1 LNVFQAEQLLSTM
14 GEFAAVNEIA
24 DPERSSVQD
33 GSRMI
38 NNVNQFQQALRE
50 YLSGLFG
57 WRPGPLAKGT
67 MAMTVAMGLRS
78 LAQTLVFLIV
88 ARVLGVA
95 DYGAY
100 AAVLALSTA
109 FACFTGWG
117 TQVLM
122 VRDVCRDLDH
132 FADAWGRTLTAI
144 LISSPILFVV
154 YMVLAR
160 ALLPASVSL
169 AVILF
174 VGLAD
179 LIFAP
184 IGLSAITAYQGHDR
198 LDRAARLSFIPVLPR
213 LAVALALFPLQL
225 VLSKDMRLSTW
236 AFLYAVAA
244 FAAALYAWRMV
255 RKELGPAR
263 KPSWRYVWS
272 SLPEAIAFAFG
283 SAALKVYGD
292 IDKMMLARLVTLEA
306 AGAYSAGYR
315 VADLTSVPL
324 LSLLSAAMPRFFRA
338 GEGGVSAALAYAH
351 RILLVPLVY
360 SILAG
365 LGLYLCAGVLP
376 LLLGA
381 TYSDAV
387 PALQW
392 LAWFPLISLPR
403 LLLQSLLIGGDR
415 QNYAVEVLA
424 GGALF
429 NIALNLWV
437 IPLWSWRGALA
448 ATYAAE
454 IAMAVAMGVIAFSS
468 QAKQSSP
475 VSGKEIR
482 HARL

>member
-1 LNVFQAEQLLSTM
+1 MN
-14 GEFAAVNEIA
+14 NNRN
-24 DPERSSVQD
+24 RS
-33 GSRMI
+33 
-38 NNVNQFQQALRE
+38 QQALRE
-50 YLSGLFG
+50 YLTGLCA

-67 MAMTVAMGLRS
+67 LAMTAAMGLRS

-109 FACFTGWG
+109 FACFSGWG

-122 VRDVCRDLDH
+122 VRDVSRNLDS
-132 FADAWGRTLTAI
+132 FAAAWGRTLTAI
-144 LISSPILFVV
+144 LISSPLLFAV
-154 YMVLAR
+154 YMALAR
-160 ALLPASVSL
+160 ALLPASVPL
-169 AVILF
+169 TVILF

-225 VLSKDMRLSTW
+225 FLSDDKRLTSW

-255 RKELGPAR
+255 RKELGPAG
-263 KPSWRYVWS
+263 KPTWHYVWS
-272 SLPEAIAFAFG
+272 SLREGIAFAFG
-283 SAALKVYGD
+283 SAALKVYAD
-292 IDKMMLARLVTLEA
+292 IDKMMLARLTTLEA

-315 VADLTSVPL
+315 VADMATVPL

-338 GEGGVSAALAYAH
+338 GEGGVSAGLAYAH
-351 RILLVPLVY
+351 RILFVPLIY

-365 LGLYLCAGVLP
+365 LGLYLCAGALP

-392 LAWFPLISLPR
+392 LAWLPLISLPR

-415 QNYAVEVLA
+415 QNYAVDVLA
-424 GGALF
+424 GGGLF
-429 NIALNLWV
+429 NVALNLWL
-437 IPLWSWRGALA
+437 IPSWSWRGALA

-454 IAMAVAMGVIAFSS
+454 IAMAVAMGVIAFFS
-468 QAKQSSP
+468 QAKQSPP
-475 VSGKEIR
+475 VAGKEISN
-482 HARL
+482 ASL

>member
-1 LNVFQAEQLLSTM
+1 MN
-14 GEFAAVNEIA
+14 
-24 DPERSSVQD
+24 RS
-33 GSRMI
+33 
-38 NNVNQFQQALRE
+38 QQALRE
-50 YLSGLFG
+50 CLSGLCA

-67 MAMTVAMGLRS
+67 LAMTAAMGLRS

-109 FACFTGWG
+109 FACFSGWG

-122 VRDVCRDLDH
+122 VRDVSRNLDS
-132 FADAWGRTLTAI
+132 FSAAWGRTLTAI
-144 LISSPILFVV
+144 LISSPLLFAV
-154 YMVLAR
+154 YIALAW
-160 ALLPASVSL
+160 ALLPASISL
-169 AVILF
+169 TVILF

-184 IGLSAITAYQGHDR
+184 ISLSAITAYQGHDR

-213 LAVALALFPLQL
+213 LALALALFPLRL
-225 VLSKDMRLSTW
+225 VMSDDIGLSTW

-255 RKELGPAR
+255 HKELGPAGKLR
-263 KPSWRYVWS
+263 WRYVWS
-272 SLPEAIAFAFG
+272 SLREGVAFAFG
-283 SAALKVYGD
+283 GAALKVYSD
-292 IDKMMLARLVTLEA
+292 IDKMMLARLASLEA
-306 AGAYSAGYR
+306 AGAYSVGYR
-315 VADLTSVPL
+315 VADLATVPL

-338 GEGGVSAALAYAH
+338 GEGGVIAALAYAH
-351 RILLVPLVY
+351 RILLVPLIY

-381 TYSDAV
+381 SFSDAV

-392 LAWFPLISLPR
+392 LAWLPLVSLPR

-415 QNYAVEVLA
+415 QNYAVNVLA
-424 GGALF
+424 GGSIF
-429 NIALNLWV
+429 NIALNLWL

-454 IAMAVAMGVIAFSS
+454 IAMAIAMGAIAASS
-468 QAKQSSP
+468 HAKQRP
-475 VSGKEIR
+475 PLSGRE
-482 HARL
+482 ASNASL

>member
-1 LNVFQAEQLLSTM
+1 
-14 GEFAAVNEIA
+14 
-24 DPERSSVQD
+24 
-33 GSRMI
+33 MI
-38 NNVNQFQQALRE
+38 NPVNRIQQTLRE

-78 LAQTLVFLIV
+78 LAQALVFLIV

-100 AAVLALSTA
+100 AAVLALSSA
-109 FACFTGWG
+109 FACFSGWG
-117 TQVLM
+117 TQILM
-122 VRDVCRDLDH
+122 VRDVSRDH
-132 FADAWGRTLTAI
+132 NRFGDAWGRTLTAS
-144 LISSPILFVV
+144 LVSSPILLVV
-154 YMVLAR
+154 YMVVAR
-160 ALLPASVSL
+160 ALLPASISL
-169 AVILF
+169 SVILF

-184 IGLSAITAYQGHDR
+184 VSLSAVTAYQGHER

-213 LAVALALFPLQL
+213 LAVAVAFSPLQL
-225 VLSKDMRLSTW
+225 ILSDDMRLSTW

-244 FAAALYAWRMV
+244 FAAAIYAWRLV
-255 RKELGPAR
+255 RKELGPAH
-263 KPSWRYVWS
+263 KPNWGYVWS
-272 SLPEAIAFAFG
+272 SLREAIAYAFG
-283 SAALKVYGD
+283 SAALKVYAD
-292 IDKMMLARLVTLEA
+292 IDKMMLARLATLEA

-315 VADLTSVPL
+315 VADLTTVPL

-338 GEGGVSAALAYAH
+338 GEGGVGAALAYAH
-351 RILLVPLVY
+351 RILLVPLLY

-365 LGLYLCAGVLP
+365 LGLYFCAGLLA

-392 LAWFPLISLPR
+392 LAWLPLISLPR

-415 QNYAVEVLA
+415 QNYAIQVLA
-424 GGALF
+424 GGGLF
-429 NIALNLWV
+429 NIALNLWL
-437 IPLWSWRGALA
+437 IPFWSWRGALA

-454 IAMAVAMGVIAFSS
+454 IAMALAMGVIAFSS
-468 QAKQSSP
+468 HAKRSSP
-475 VSGKEIR
+475 VSGKEIS
-482 HARL
+482 HAQF